1 MDSLIRQFAAALV
14 ATALFPLAP
23 AQAESYPNHAITLIV
38 PGVAGGAAD
47 SMARRLA
54 EHLGKRLNQT
64 IIVEDVGGA
73 SGALAAQRVLR
84 AAPDGY
90 TLMFSTP
97 SEMILS
103 PLSNEHLKYKLT
115 DFTPIGKIFET
126 PMVIAARSDLNIR
139 GVNHLV
145 RLARV
150 QSDLFTVG
158 MTGAT
163 SFQALYVA
171 ALEQA
176 AAIHFVEV
184 PYQGGPAVL
193 QDLLGGRVDLAVTT
207 LATALPYAKSG
218 QLTLLASLSD
228 HRLALLPNLPSISES
243 IALKAVS
250 MSAWAG
256 LAGPPNM
263 PRWIV
268 DRISDAL
275 HQVVDDEQFMAICAS
290 RGDELSTY
298 MTPAAFGE
306 FLSQEY
312 LRYAHLTKGMK
323 R

>member
-126 PMVIAARSDLNIR
+126 PMVIVARSDLNIR
-139 GVNHLV
+139 GVDHLV

-207 LATALPYAKSG
+207 PRHCAAIRQVWPTHVAC
-218 QLTLLASLSD
+218 
-228 HRLALLPNLPSISES
+228 
-243 IALKAVS
+243 VS
-250 MSAWAG
+250 F
-256 LAGPPNM
+256 GPPPGSSSKPAEHQRIYRAQGGLDVCLGR
-263 PRWIV
+263 PRGSAEYAPV
-268 DRISDAL
+268 DRGSD
-275 HQVVDDEQFMAICAS
+275 
-290 RGDELSTY
+290 
-298 MTPAAFGE
+298 
-306 FLSQEY
+306 
-312 LRYAHLTKGMK
+312 K
-323 R
+323 